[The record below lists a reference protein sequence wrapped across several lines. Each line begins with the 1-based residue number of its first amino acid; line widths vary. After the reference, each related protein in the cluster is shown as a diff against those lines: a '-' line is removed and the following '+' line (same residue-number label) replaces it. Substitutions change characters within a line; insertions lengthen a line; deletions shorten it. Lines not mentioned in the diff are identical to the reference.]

1 MTNWAGLCGE
11 CAGYKR
17 YGELRCSDVT
27 KAEGKPLLEEHNP
40 CDHCQGT
47 GYQHPW
53 VAPLL
58 AECRYCGTKD
68 EATTGPREKGWVY
81 RAWHD
86 ENGNLRHEK
95 AYAHPVCQGTGKRY
109 PQLWRQEESEGR
121 GSGWIPEI
129 TEGALWMVGA
139 IYGDE
144 FTVSLC
150 IEAGFTER
158 GFYARPAR
166 DYEFVDAW
174 LKRTEDQRI
183 EALGK
188 AIAAVGVVES
198 PHG

>member
-1 MTNWAGLCGE
+1 MPTEMTNWTALCAECKGCGVHSSTDE
-11 CAGYKR
+11 LGGVSTNSFCPDCAG
-17 YGELRCSDVT
+17 S
-27 KAEGKPLLEEHNP
+27 
-40 CDHCQGT
+40 

-58 AECRYCGTKD
+58 AGCPFPIGSPARKANPGMHD
-68 EATTGPREKGWVY
+68 
-81 RAWHD
+81 WHD
-86 ENGNLRHEK
+86 DT
-95 AYAHPVCQGTGKRY
+95 AYRCPYCTGTGKRY

>member
-1 MTNWAGLCGE
+1 MTNWTALCAECKGCGVHSSTDE
-11 CAGYKR
+11 LGGVSTNSFCPDCAG
-17 YGELRCSDVT
+17 S
-27 KAEGKPLLEEHNP
+27 
-40 CDHCQGT
+40 

-58 AECRYCGTKD
+58 AGCPSMCFRQTDGISRMQGD
-68 EATTGPREKGWVY
+68 L
-81 RAWHD
+81 RACLD
-86 ENGNLRHEK
+86 
-95 AYAHPVCQGTGKRY
+95 CQGTGKRY